1 MILGKGEST
10 CLYSV
15 DGGRMKRDKGEEII
29 TGGISRSERGHTLL
43 MSMNTAVILIWGTF
57 TNFSIDLKSIVDLK

>member
-1 MILGKGEST
+1 MVWGKGEST

-29 TGGISRSERGHTLL
+29 TGGIAQSEGGHKLL
-43 MSMNTAVILIWGTF
+43 LSMNTTVILIWGTF
-57 TNFSIDLKSIVDLK
+57 Y